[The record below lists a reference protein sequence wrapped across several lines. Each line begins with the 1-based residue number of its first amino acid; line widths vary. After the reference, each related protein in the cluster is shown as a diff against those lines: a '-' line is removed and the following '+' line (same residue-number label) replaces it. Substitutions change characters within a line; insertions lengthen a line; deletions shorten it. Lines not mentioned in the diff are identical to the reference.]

1 MDDLTAKN
9 FLHHWLPS
17 SHLAGA
23 NAAYLEELYERY
35 LRDPEDL
42 GEDWRR
48 FFTALTYREEAE
60 RAGLHHQL
68 RALLRRAPAAGAAA
82 ARVAARVPV
91 SPAQAEAA
99 DRAGKQCRVEQLI
112 DAYRADGHLRAD
124 CDPLGMRE
132 PPPAPRLELAY
143 HRLQEV
149 DLDQTFHSNI
159 AGFEGRHALR
169 EIVAV
174 LRRIYCGPM
183 GFEYMHIPDEAERA
197 WLRERIEPFYRLEQ
211 PLEVKRRLLQRL
223 TAAEGLE
230 RYLHTKYMGQKR
242 FSLEGAE
249 SLIPLLEELI
259 QRGGGLGLKE
269 IVIGMAH
276 RGRLNVLV
284 NIMGKS
290 PAELFE
296 EFEGKLTPNS
306 ERTGDVKYHLGFSSN
321 IDTPGGPLH
330 VSLAFNPSH
339 LEIVDPVVE
348 GSARARQERRKDRD
362 GSQVLSILIHGDA
375 AFSGQGVV
383 METFNMSQSRG
394 YSTKGTI
401 HVIVNNQIG
410 FTTSNQKDARSTL
423 YCSDVAKMVNAPIFH
438 VNADHPEAVFF
449 IGQLALD
456 YRMRFRK
463 DVVVDLVCY
472 RRHGHSEVDEPAV
485 TQPMMVKRIKSLP
498 TVRER
503 YARELRRQEVIDQAL
518 EETLV
523 EEYRAMLDA
532 GRCTVPYISNHDV
545 RDFGLEDWS
554 PYLGQDCTLPVPTTV
569 DLETI
574 RELTARMTR
583 LPLGF
588 ELHPSVAKIFDNRR
602 KMAAGALPVDWGF
615 AENLAYATLV
625 TEGHPVRLSGQD
637 SGRGTFFH
645 RHAVVYCQK
654 NGNAYV
660 PLRHL
665 SEDQANFLVTNSLLS
680 EEAVLAFE
688 YGYATTDPK
697 TLVIW
702 EAQFGDFAN
711 NAQVVIDQFISAGE
725 QKWDRLCGLVMF
737 LPHGY
742 EGQGPEHSSAR
753 LERYLQLC
761 AQRNMQV
768 CVPTT
773 PAQMFHLLRR
783 QVFMSCRKPLIVMT
797 PKSLLRHRQSVSTL
811 EDLTEGGFQM
821 LLPEVEALEEGQ
833 VRRVILCAGKVFYD
847 LLEKRR
853 SEGRGDIAIIR
864 LEQLYPF
871 PKEALRRE
879 LGRYPRVQEYVWC
892 QEEPQN
898 QGAWYSIQHN
908 IREVLGEGVPLRYV
922 GRPPSAAPAVGY
934 PLLHIKQLCAFL
946 EEAIASPV
954 ARHRAA
960 AG

>member
-1 MDDLTAKN
+1 MHRLWKT
-9 FLHHWLPS
+9 
-17 SHLAGA
+17 SHLAGF
-23 NAAYLEELYERY
+23 NAAYLEALYEHY
-35 LRDPEDL
+35 LQDPQAVDEA
-42 GEDWRR
+42 WRR
-48 FFTALTYREEAE
+48 YFDSLPRMEEEQRVLT
-60 RAGLHHQL
+60 HHQI
-68 RALLRRAPAAGAAA
+68 RELLRQAPGAQLPLAVAAPSPAAPPPEGVDAAHA
-82 ARVAARVPV
+82 I
-91 SPAQAEAA
+91 
-99 DRAGKQCRVEQLI
+99 KQCRVGQLV
-112 DAYRADGHLRAD
+112 DAYRADGHLIAD
-124 CDPLGMRE
+124 FDPLTMRE
-132 PPPAPRLELAY
+132 LPPAPRLEAAY
-143 HRLQEV
+143 HG
-149 DLDQTFHSNI
+149 LDKGDFDTLFETNI
-159 AGFEGRHALR
+159 LGAEGRRPLR
-169 EIVAV
+169 EIIAI
-174 LRRIYCGPM
+174 LRRIYCGHI
-183 GFEYMHIPDEAERA
+183 GVEYMHIPDEAERA
-197 WLRERIEPFYRLEQ
+197 WIRERIEPYHSLEQ
-211 PLEVKRRLLQRL
+211 PADIKRRLLQRL

-259 QRGGGLGLKE
+259 QRGGGQGLRE

-290 PAELFE
+290 PMELFE
-296 EFEGKLTPNS
+296 EFEGKVVS
-306 ERTGDVKYHLGFSSN
+306 KGERSGDVKYHLGFSSN
-321 IDTPGGPLH
+321 IDTPGGALH

-339 LEIVDPVVE
+339 LEIADPVVE
-348 GSARARQERRKDRD
+348 GSARARQERRKDRE
-362 GSQVLSILIHGDA
+362 GSRVVSILIHGDA

-401 HVIVNNQIG
+401 HIIVNNQIG

-423 YCSDVAKMVNAPIFH
+423 YCSDLAKMVNAPIFH
-438 VNADHPEAVFF
+438 VNSDDPEAVFF
-449 IGQLALD
+449 VSQLALD
-456 YRMRFRK
+456 YRMCFRK
-463 DVVVDLVCY
+463 DVVIDLVCY

-485 TQPMMVKRIKSLP
+485 TQPLMVKRIKSLP
-498 TVRER
+498 T
-503 YARELRRQEVIDQAL
+503 ARELYARRLLEQAL
-518 EETLV
+518 IAPDQEAEMV

-532 GRCTVPYISNHDV
+532 GQCTVPYISRHDDIQ
-545 RDFGLEDWS
+545 DFGLEDWT
-554 PYLGQDCTLPVPTTV
+554 PYLGKDCTLPVPTCA
-569 DLETI
+569 DLQAI
-574 RELTARMTR
+574 RDLTARMTA
-583 LPLGF
+583 LPQGF

-602 KMAAGALPVDWGF
+602 KMAAGALPIDWGY

-625 TEGHPVRLSGQD
+625 SEGHAVRLSGQD

-654 NGNAYV
+654 DGNAYV

-665 SEDQANFLVTNSLLS
+665 DERQANFLVTNSLLS

-761 AQRNMQV
+761 AERNMQV

-783 QVFMSCRKPLIVMT
+783 QVLMSCRKPLIVMT
-797 PKSLLRHRQSVSTL
+797 PKSLLRHKQAVSTL
-811 EDLTEGGFQM
+811 EDLSQGGFQA
-821 LLPEVEALEEGQ
+821 LIPECDEIQ
-833 VRRVILCAGKVFYD
+833 DSKVRRVIMCSGKVYYD

-853 SEGRGDIAIIR
+853 SDGRDDIAIIR
-864 LEQLYPF
+864 MEQLYPF
-871 PKEALRRE
+871 PKEGLRQTLRHYRHARE
-879 LGRYPRVQEYVWC
+879 YIWC
-892 QEEPQN
+892 QEEPMN
-898 QGAWYSIQHN
+898 QGAWYAIQHN
-908 IREVLGEGVPLRYV
+908 IREVLGDKCELHYA
-922 GRPPSAAPAVGY
+922 GRLPSAAPAVGY

-946 EEAIASPV
+946 EDAIGPPRRQAD
-954 ARHRAA
+954 AA
-960 AG
+960 QA

>member
-1 MDDLTAKN
+1 MPTRHCPTACLTSA
-9 FLHHWLPS
+9 PPP
-17 SHLAGA
+17 GVT
-23 NAAYLEELYERY
+23 AAEVRHAV
-35 LRDPEDL
+35 
-42 GEDWRR
+42 G
-48 FFTALTYREEAE
+48 
-60 RAGLHHQL
+60 
-68 RALLRRAPAAGAAA
+68 
-82 ARVAARVPV
+82 
-91 SPAQAEAA
+91 
-99 DRAGKQCRVEQLI
+99 QCRVGMLV
-112 DAYRADGHLRAD
+112 DAYRSDGHLVAD
-124 CDPLGMRE
+124 FDPLEMRD

-143 HRLQEV
+143 HGLDES
-149 DLDQTFHSNI
+149 DLDTVFECNI
-159 AGFEGRHALR
+159 VGAEGSRPLR
-169 EIVAV
+169 EIIGL
-174 LRRIYCGPM
+174 LRSIYCGHI

-197 WLRERIEPFYRLEQ
+197 WLRERIETNHDLSQPPDVRL
-211 PLEVKRRLLQRL
+211 RLLQRL

-249 SLIPLLEELI
+249 GLIPLLEEMIL
-259 QRGGGLGLKE
+259 RGGGAGLRE
-269 IVIGMAH
+269 VVIGMAH

-296 EFEGKLTPNS
+296 EFEGKALPS
-306 ERTGDVKYHLGFSSN
+306 EERSGDVKYHLGFSSN

-330 VSLAFNPSH
+330 LSLAFNPSH

-348 GSARARQERRKDRD
+348 GSARARQERRGDRD
-362 GSQVLSILIHGDA
+362 GSQVMSILIHGDA

-394 YSTKGTI
+394 YSTKGTV
-401 HVIVNNQIG
+401 HVIVDNQIG

-438 VNADHPEAVFF
+438 VNGDDPEAVYFVS
-449 IGQLALD
+449 QLALD

-463 DVVVDLVCY
+463 DVVIDLVCY

-485 TQPMMVKRIKSLP
+485 TQPMMVRRIKSLP

-503 YARELRRQEVIDQAL
+503 YAERLQA
-518 EETLV
+518 EGLV
-523 EEYRAMLDA
+523 DGEAVAAMAEEYRAVLDA
-532 GRCTVPYISNHDV
+532 GRCTVPYIMDRGEV
-545 RDFGLEDWS
+545 QDFGLEEWT
-554 PYLGQDCTLPVPTTV
+554 PYVGSECTLPVPTTV
-569 DLETI
+569 ALQTLRDLT
-574 RELTARMTR
+574 TRMTA
-583 LPLGF
+583 LPQGF

-602 KMAAGALPVDWGF
+602 KMAAGALPIDWGY

-625 TEGHPVRLSGQD
+625 AEGHPVRLSGQD

-654 NGNAYV
+654 DGNAYV

-665 SEDQANFLVTNSLLS
+665 SEDQANFLVINSLLS

-711 NAQVVIDQFISAGE
+711 NAQVVIDQFISSGE
-725 QKWDRLCGLVMF
+725 QKWDRLCGLVLF

-761 AQRNMQV
+761 AQHNMQV

-773 PAQMFHLLRR
+773 PAQIFHLLRR
-783 QVFMSCRKPLIVMT
+783 QMYLSCRKPLVVMT
-797 PKSLLRHRQSVSTL
+797 PKSLLRHKQAVSCL
-811 EDLTEGGFQM
+811 EDLTGGSFQP
-821 LLPEVEALEEGQ
+821 LIPEVEDIQ
-833 VRRVILCAGKVFYD
+833 DRRVRRVIMCSGKVYYD
-847 LLEKRR
+847 LLEKRHG
-853 SEGRGDIAIIR
+853 EGREDIAIIR

-879 LGRYPRVQEYVWC
+879 LQRYQQAREFFWC
-892 QEEPQN
+892 QEEPRN
-898 QGAWYSIQHN
+898 QGAWYSIQHH
-908 IREVLGEGVPLRYV
+908 IREVLDDRHDLHYV

-946 EEAIASPV
+946 EEAIGPAPEV
-954 ARHRAA
+954 PRRAG
-960 AG
+960 AGG